1 MDFAFLS
8 QSFRQ
13 ILDIFGKTDISGG
26 TVLKSPQENLPD
38 KELVAEFEKYM
49 QEPLPEQELS
59 ENSLHQ
65 AAVPP
70 AGEIRDIQ
78 PNSGM
83 EIPEIGHIED
93 IQNISVEPQ
102 EYLQEIQQIFT
113 QIQNNGL
120 TTSNLFRL
128 QYLTNVLNVQVAQNN
143 SLSKSSTEQFETIL
157 KQQG

>member
-8 QSFRQ
+8 KSFRQ

-26 TVLKSPQENLPD
+26 TVLKNPQENLPD
-38 KELVAEFEKYM
+38 KELVAEFKKYM
-49 QEPLPEQELS
+49 QEPLSGQDVS
-59 ENSLHQ
+59 ENVPQ
-65 AAVPP
+65 QTAVP
-70 AGEIRDIQ
+70 AAEEIRDMQ
-78 PNSGM
+78 PNNGI
-83 EIPEIGHIED
+83 EVPQIGRIED
-93 IQNISVEPQ
+93 IRNISVEPQ
-102 EYLQEIQQIFT
+102 EYLQEIRQILS

-143 SLSKSSTEQFETIL
+143 SLSKSSSEQFENIL